1 MQDGWAGGDLGPV
14 LPYLHGDPVLGERG
28 RGKVCE
34 KNGDQGE
41 DGQETFHVNLH
52 HMVEQWIARVYH
64 KYGQKKSMLPATQR
78 RENQAAQILREY
90 LTPEEAQQLDR
101 LLWSPIVEIQRY
113 KADPVA
119 FAREVLHMDL
129 APYQERALM
138 ALARDKRVAFRGPRG
153 AGKSTL
159 AAAAVLWFLG
169 VFEEC
174 KIPTTTSAWRQ
185 LIEFL
190 WPEIHKW
197 AEKADWWRVGL
208 EIRPGKELRDL
219 KIIINKNRAAMAI
232 SSNNPD
238 RIEGAHAPALLMV
251 FDESK
256 IIPEGLWDSAEGAL
270 GTSDEAYWLALSTPG
285 DSVGR
290 FYDIFT
296 KRDRY
301 SNWTP
306 IFATLEECINAGRI
320 LRKWVEDCRKAWGE
334 TSVLFKRHVKG
345 EFAEDTGDSL
355 IQLGWI
361 ERANQKWEQKNEDV
375 YNLMQEGVT
384 KERAEQLIWGE
395 MDRIGCDPARYGADR
410 TGWAFRYGTAI
421 RKVDRTAKEDTM
433 ETAGRL
439 VAFIREN
446 GAAIAY
452 VDVNGL
458 GAGVFDRTRELHDLK
473 QLRDPPDVK
482 LPAVPINTAN
492 ATKARDKTK
501 QLIFNRL
508 RDYLWWH
515 IKELLEDGEIALPP
529 DEELTADLVA
539 FKWTTTSTGKVV
551 IEDKESVKKRLDRSP
566 DTGDAVVLCFAPE
579 QLPYKPLISFFSGP
593 N

>member
-1 MQDGWAGGDLGPV
+1 MS
-14 LPYLHGDPVLGERG
+14 LP
-28 RGKVCE
+28 
-34 KNGDQGE
+34 
-41 DGQETFHVNLH
+41 T
-52 HMVEQWIARVYH
+52 A
-64 KYGQKKSMLPATQR
+64 QR
-78 RENQAAQILREY
+78 RQNQAAQILREY
-90 LTPEEAQQLDR
+90 LTPEETAQLDR
-101 LLWSPIVEIQRY
+101 LLWSPAVEIVRY

-129 APYQERALM
+129 APYQERALR
-138 ALARDKRVAFRGPRG
+138 ALAEHKRVAFRGPRG

-169 VFEEC
+169 VHEEC
-174 KIPTTTSAWRQ
+174 KVPTTTSNWRQ

-208 EIRPGKELRDL
+208 EVRPNKELRDL
-219 KIIINKNRAAMAI
+219 RIVINKNRTASAI

-256 IIPEGLWDSAEGAL
+256 IIPEGIWNSAEGAL
-270 GTSDEAYWLALSTPG
+270 GTSEEAYWLALSTPG
-285 DSVGR
+285 ESAGR
-290 FYDIFT
+290 FYDLFT

-301 SNWTP
+301 SNWFP
-306 IFATLEECINAGRI
+306 VVATLDECINAGRI

-334 TSVLFKRHVKG
+334 ASVMFQRHVLG
-345 EFAEDTGDSL
+345 NFAEDSGESL
-355 IQLGWI
+355 IQLGWV

-375 YNLMQEGVT
+375 YNLIQEGVS
-384 KERAEQLIWGE
+384 KEEAERLVWGDL
-395 MDRIGCDPARYGADR
+395 DRVGCDPARFGDDK
-410 TGWAFRYGTAI
+410 TGWAFRYGMAV
-421 RKVDRTAKEDTM
+421 KEVDRTRKEDTM

-439 VAFIREN
+439 VAYLREHT
-446 GAAIAY
+446 AAVAY
-452 VDVNGL
+452 IDVNGL
-458 GAGVFDRTRELHDLK
+458 GAGVFDRVREVHDLK
-473 QLRDPPDVK
+473 ELREVQDQK
-482 LPAVPINTAN
+482 IPAVPVNTAN

-501 QLIFNRL
+501 ELIFNRL

-539 FKWTTTSTGKVV
+539 FKWGNTSTGKIV
-551 IEDKESVKKRLDRSP
+551 IEEKKEVKKRLGRSP
-566 DTGDAVVLCFAPE
+566 DTADAVILTFAPE
-579 QLPYKPLISFFSGP
+579 QLPYKPLIGFISGP
-593 N
+593 